1 MAEDGCPPDNCSY
14 NVFIRGLLQHKDP
27 RAVQLISEM
36 TGKGFSADVHTTELV
51 VDDDL
56 VVKQLLGSCEVH
68 QGEKVVLSK
77 SGPSRQPLAFLL
89 CGC

>member
-1 MAEDGCPPDNCSY
+1 
-14 NVFIRGLLQHKDP
+14 
-27 RAVQLISEM
+27 M

-68 QGEKVVLSK
+68 QKVVLSN
-77 SGPSRQPLAFLL
+77 SGPSRQSLAFLL